1 MQSGALIAAMMSYLQ
16 SMHRHIKKESLWV
29 LSNLTAGQTR
39 HTDALIQAGMLPPIV
54 DLMSSTYDIKKEV
67 CSMSLIFLFSP
78 VCLYVSLYFQEAPL
92 TTYMLVRYLH
102 FMYPGTLTCCRANVA
117 I

>member
-29 LSNLTAGQTR
+29 LSNLTAGQTE
-39 HTDALIQAGMLPPIV
+39 HTDALIQAGILPLIM

-67 CSMSLIFLFSP
+67 CSMILIFLISP
-78 VCLYVSLYFQEAPL
+78 VCD
-92 TTYMLVRYLH
+92 TMLVFIFKKCH
-102 FMYPGTLTCCRANVA
+102 
-117 I
+117 